1 MKENQKLGA
10 MVNQQ
15 KLLIDATSRQAAIF
29 KGTLERAKIEVSRIP
44 QYERDVNRINELL
57 LKEKAALQ
65 ALIDNGPKLGPP
77 TWATEKELKGWTRYY
92 IPKEGWSKFF
102 IITFIQSKD
111 GIAIY
116 KSNCDNNSK
125 YIFHNV
131 VCSTDTR
138 KSVFKDYL
146 KSIISIRTVSELDFE
161 HTCEQVSKAKFHKAL
176 FISVSKF
183 FKDCLKDP
191 FDRIE

>member
-1 MKENQKLGA
+1 MKENQEFGA

-15 KLLIDATSRQAAIF
+15 KILIDFTSRQASIF

-57 LKEKAALQ
+57 LKEKEALQ

-77 TWATEKELKGWTRYY
+77 TWATEKELKRWTRYY
-92 IPKEGWSKFF
+92 IPKEGWNKFC

-116 KSNCDNNSK
+116 KSNGDNNSK

-131 VCSTDTR
+131 VCSADTR

-161 HTCEQVSKAKFHKAL
+161 HTCEQVSEAKFHKAL

-183 FKDCLKDP
+183 FKD
-191 FDRIE
+191 